1 MSEENSFVEQT
12 TADVTP
18 ESSPVVE
25 PAQAVE
31 GEEVEGLDT
40 ESAEITEQPVAGT
53 GAERRIKQLA
63 AQRKAEQEARIKAE
77 REAAYYRGLSEAR
90 GGETP
95 KPQATQPQ
103 EVQPVAPEFDQF
115 ETLEEYDRAK
125 DEYLVQLAEYR
136 IAKRYVEHQKQQAEQ
151 AIQQQFTQRID
162 EAAAAD
168 PSFRDILNDPTLPV
182 SKDMVQVLQHS
193 ELSPQILKW
202 IHNNR
207 AEAQKIMRMPLV
219 LAAKELGAIEARIK
233 ATPKPE
239 PPKRV
244 SAAPEPIQALTP
256 ASPAVVDDEDLPM
269 EEYYRRR
276 TKQMYGRG

>member
-31 GEEVEGLDT
+31 GEEIEGLDT
-40 ESAEITEQPVAGT
+40 VEAETTEQPVAGT

-115 ETLEEYDRAK
+115 ETLEEYERAK

>member
-31 GEEVEGLDT
+31 GAEVEGLDT
-40 ESAEITEQPVAGT
+40 VEAETTEQPVAGT

-95 KPQATQPQ
+95 KPQVTQPQ

-115 ETLEEYDRAK
+115 ETLEEYERAK

-168 PSFRDILNDPTLPV
+168 PSLRDILNDPTLPV

-233 ATPKPE
+233 AAPKPE